1 MTYGADPLAS
11 EAADPRTDPARL
23 AELAGAYPHLHPLI
37 AANPA
42 CYDGLRDWMQ
52 QVAAQQASPAQPIA
66 AAGSS
71 ASDAARR
78 QVFGAPVEQ
87 GLLERA
93 YTPVVDEGEE
103 RRKRTRKRVLWTVLG
118 IVLGLAVAAGAVFGV
133 LYASGTVLGGRS
145 PEQAAERF
153 ALGLG
158 NADPL
163 GTLAATAPS
172 EAASLRAPVEQLL
185 GLDLGPAG
193 TGGDVAA
200 ELRAALSL
208 RFEGPV
214 YSVEDLGDGI
224 ALVEPD
230 GGTALLDGDPGAL
243 ADVLTR
249 LAEPALRA
257 GLDVPLPPT
266 AEAETEAEAD
276 DGQDAEAQ
284 EAPDEDQAP
293 TGEPA
298 DPDAAVDAYRE
309 AAEQRLAEH
318 LPAEIDLSGEEAD
331 AFAVVV
337 VEEGGGWYASPLL
350 TAAELAYR
358 DLGDEA
364 PPRGEVRAAAD
375 LPRYDTPLLAAEGL
389 AAGIVGAVQGEGL
402 AGAAAAMP
410 LTERRLVEIYGE
422 ALIVPRLP
430 ADAVVELVELQLSA
444 ADTEP
449 GELAGIGGA
458 VELLLDGRPL
468 EVTAS
473 CSTLEESENES
484 VERCLADSALLAG
497 LGAEEWQ
504 LVAVSEDGGWRVGG
518 LASLGG
524 ALSIAVERYA
534 QLVAAG
540 EVHRLVDTEPG
551 ADQAAPEE

>member
-42 CYDGLRDWMQ
+42 CYEGLRDWMQ
-52 QVAAQQASPAQPIA
+52 QVAAQQPAQQAQPTA
-66 AAGSS
+66 AAVGSS
-71 ASDAARR
+71 AADAARR

-93 YTPVVDEGEE
+93 YTPVVDEGEK

-185 GLDLGPAG
+185 GVDLGPAG
-193 TGGDVAA
+193 IGGDAVA

-208 RFEGPV
+208 RFEKPA
-214 YSVEDLGDGI
+214 YSVEELGDGI

-230 GGTALLDGDPGAL
+230 GGTAVLDGDPGAL
-243 ADVLTR
+243 ADILAR

-266 AEAETEAEAD
+266 AEPAAEAEA
-276 DGQDAEAQ
+276 EVQ
-284 EAPDEDQAP
+284 EAPDEDQARAD
-293 TGEPA
+293 EPV

-309 AAEQRLAEH
+309 AAQQRLAEH
-318 LPAEIDLSGEEAD
+318 LPAEIDLSGDEAD
-331 AFAVVV
+331 AFAMVAVQ
-337 VEEGGGWYASPLL
+337 EGGGWYASPLL

-364 PPRGEVRAAAD
+364 PPRGEVRDTAD

-410 LTERRLVEIYGE
+410 LTERRFVEIYGE

-430 ADAVVELVELQLSA
+430 EDAVVELVELRLTGEDA
-444 ADTEP
+444 EP
-449 GELAGIGGA
+449 GELAGIGGS

-468 EVTAS
+468 EVTTS
-473 CSTLEESENES
+473 CSTLDESENES
-484 VERCLADSALLAG
+484 VERCLADSALLEG

-504 LVAVSEDGGWRVGG
+504 PVAVSEDGGWRVGG
-518 LASLGG
+518 LVSLGG

-540 EVHRLVDTEPG
+540 EVHRLVDTAPG
-551 ADQAAPEE
+551 ADQAAPEG

>member
-193 TGGDVAA
+193 TGGDAAA

-444 ADTEP
+444 ADAEP